1 MYRSDEGSFHGGGS
15 SYAAPVE
22 VGKEYDVEI
31 EDIAREGDGIAR
43 IEGFVVFV
51 PDTKVGD
58 QIKINVDKV
67 MRRFAMGHKV

>member
-1 MYRSDEGSFHGGGS
+1 MYRSDEGSFRGGGS
-15 SYAAPVE
+15 SYLAPVE

-31 EDIAREGDGIAR
+31 EDIAKEGDGIAR

-58 QIKINVDKV
+58 QVKINVDKV